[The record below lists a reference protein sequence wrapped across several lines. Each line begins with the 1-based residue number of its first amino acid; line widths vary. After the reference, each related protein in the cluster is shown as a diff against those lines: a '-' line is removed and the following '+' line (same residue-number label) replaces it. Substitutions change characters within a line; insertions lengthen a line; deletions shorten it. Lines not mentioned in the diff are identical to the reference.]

1 MNILIVYYQSFLIK
15 DLEEC
20 LTRMG
25 HSYKCIEAN
34 VIVELSDEDFCVLL
48 DRELEIEHYDCV
60 FTFNYSSIISDC
72 MVKYNIPYISFVYD
86 SPMYRL
92 FTKSIYNKCNYC
104 FIFDE
109 QLCEQLIN
117 MGASH
122 IYYMPLPVNM
132 VRLERM
138 NEVFK
143 YRDNKDVKELIQL
156 LSSQI
161 SFLGSMYNERQGQRK
176 YDNIAMASY
185 TRGYLDAAMNAQIKV
200 YGYNFLPEITK
211 KLNLKELEP
220 TENLLIDLE
229 DVLADGI
236 LCKKMANIERTQI
249 LKRLSEIYQVKL
261 YTKNPTP
268 ELPNVINMGS
278 VDYYD
283 MMPYVFKCSDINLNI
298 TLRSIKTGIP
308 LRAMDIMGAGG
319 FLMSNYQADFYRHF
333 VPGEDLVLYESHDD
347 LMDKCNYY
355 LVHDAERRQIAAN
368 GYGKVKE
375 FHNFEV
381 RFNEI
386 FDIVF
391 NQKKDV

>member
-122 IYYMPLPVNM
+122 IYYMPLPVN
-132 VRLERM
+132 VSRLDEM
-138 NEVFK
+138 EMLLK
-143 YRDNKDVKELIQL
+143 MEDEAAKELVKL
-156 LSSQI
+156 FSAQI
-161 SFLGSMYNERQGQRK
+161 AFVGSMYNEKESQKK
-176 YDNIAMASY
+176 YDKLNLTPYAK
-185 TRGYLDAAMNAQIKV
+185 GYLDAIMAAQIKV
-200 YGYNFLPEITK
+200 YGYNFLPELTSKISIYTPDK
-211 KLNLKELEP
+211 GD
-220 TENLLIDLE
+220 LLVEYTDI
-229 DVLADGI
+229 LADDI
-236 LCKKMANIERTQI
+236 LCKKMANIERMQL
-249 LKRLSEIYQVKL
+249 LKRLSEIYQIKL
-261 YTKNPTP
+261 YTKNSTP
-268 ELPNVINMGS
+268 ELPDVINMGS
-278 VDYYD
+278 IDYYD

>member
-1 MNILIVYYQSFLIK
+1 MNVLIFEWKNFGIEDICDAFKDMAIK
-15 DLEEC
+15 
-20 LTRMG
+20 
-25 HSYKCIEAN
+25 YKCIST
-34 VIVELSDEDFCVLL
+34 ELM
-48 DRELEIEHYDCV
+48 RERKNEEFDNIFENEMSIKYDCV

-109 QLCEQLIN
+109 QLCEQLTN
-117 MGASH
+117 MGAPH
-122 IYYMPLPVNM
+122 IYYMPLSVN
-132 VRLERM
+132 VSRLDRM
-138 NEVFK
+138 EDILQ
-143 YRDNKDVKELIQL
+143 YTDNKDVRKLIQL
-156 LSSQI
+156 FSTQI
-161 SFLGSMYNERQGQRK
+161 SFLGSMYNERESQK
-176 YDNIAMASY
+176 EYDEMDLTPY
-185 TRGYLDAAMNAQIKV
+185 MRGYLEGIMNAQLKV
-200 YGYNFLPEITK
+200 YGYNFLGELTKGGVFDEAYSKDVNITYGEIF
-211 KLNLKELEP
+211 
-220 TENLLIDLE
+220 
-229 DVLADGI
+229 ADGI
-236 LCKKMANIERTQI
+236 LCKKMANIERVQI
-249 LKRLSEIYQVKL
+249 LEKLSQIFQVKL
-261 YTKNPTP
+261 YTPNATP

-278 VDYYD
+278 VNYYD

-347 LMDKCNYY
+347 LVNKCQYY
-355 LVHDAERRQIAAN
+355 LSHDAERRQIAAN

-391 NQKKDV
+391 NRKKEV

>member
-15 DLEEC
+15 DLWEC

-161 SFLGSMYNERQGQRK
+161 SFLGSMYNERESQIQYEK
-176 YDNIAMASY
+176 LNLTSY
-185 TRGYLDAAMNAQIKV
+185 MRGYLEGVMDAQLKV
-200 YGYNFLPEITK
+200 YGYNFLQELTK
-211 KLNLKELEP
+211 GGMFDEAYDDNTNVTYGEVFA
-220 TENLLIDLE
+220 N
-229 DVLADGI
+229 GI

-249 LKRLSEIYQVKL
+249 LKRLSEIYQVKI

-391 NQKKDV
+391 NQKKEV

>member
-176 YDNIAMASY
+176 YDNIAMTSY

-220 TENLLIDLE
+220 TENLLI
-229 DVLADGI
+229 
-236 LCKKMANIERTQI
+236 
-249 LKRLSEIYQVKL
+249 
-261 YTKNPTP
+261 
-268 ELPNVINMGS
+268 
-278 VDYYD
+278 
-283 MMPYVFKCSDINLNI
+283 
-298 TLRSIKTGIP
+298 
-308 LRAMDIMGAGG
+308 
-319 FLMSNYQADFYRHF
+319 
-333 VPGEDLVLYESHDD
+333 
-347 LMDKCNYY
+347 
-355 LVHDAERRQIAAN
+355 
-368 GYGKVKE
+368 
-375 FHNFEV
+375 
-381 RFNEI
+381 
-386 FDIVF
+386 
-391 NQKKDV
+391 

>member
-1 MNILIVYYQSFLIK
+1 MKILIVYYQSFLIK

-20 LTRMG
+20 LTRLG
-25 HSYKCIEAN
+25 HTYKCIEAN
-34 VIVELSDEDFCVLL
+34 VIVEQSDDDFCALF
-48 DRELEIEHYDCV
+48 DIEMESGHYDCV

-109 QLCEQLIN
+109 QLTN
-117 MGASH
+117 MGAPH
-122 IYYMPLPVNM
+122 IYYMPLSVN
-132 VRLERM
+132 VSRLDRM
-138 NEVFK
+138 EDILQ
-143 YRDNKDVKELIQL
+143 YTDNKDVRELIQL
-156 LSSQI
+156 FSTQI
-161 SFLGSMYNERQGQRK
+161 SFLGSMYNERESQK
-176 YDNIAMASY
+176 EYDEMDLTPY
-185 TRGYLDAAMNAQIKV
+185 MRGYLEGIMNAQLKV
-200 YGYNFLPEITK
+200 YGYNFLGELTKGGVFDEAYSKDVNITYGEIF
-211 KLNLKELEP
+211 
-220 TENLLIDLE
+220 
-229 DVLADGI
+229 ADGI
-236 LCKKMANIERTQI
+236 LCKKMANIERVQI
-249 LKRLSEIYQVKL
+249 LEKLSQIFQVKL
-261 YTKNPTP
+261 YTPNATP

-278 VDYYD
+278 VNYYD

-347 LMDKCNYY
+347 LVNKCQYY
-355 LVHDAERRQIAAN
+355 LSHDAERRQIAAN

-391 NQKKDV
+391 NRKKEV

>member
-1 MNILIVYYQSFLIK
+1 MNILIVYYQSFLIR

-161 SFLGSMYNERQGQRK
+161 SFLGSMYNERESQIQYEK
-176 YDNIAMASY
+176 LNLTSY
-185 TRGYLDAAMNAQIKV
+185 MRGYLEGVMDAQLKV
-200 YGYNFLPEITK
+200 YGYNFLQELTK
-211 KLNLKELEP
+211 GGMFDEAYDDNTNVTYGEVFA
-220 TENLLIDLE
+220 N
-229 DVLADGI
+229 GI

-249 LKRLSEIYQVKL
+249 LKRLSEIYQVKI

-391 NQKKDV
+391 NQKKEV

>member
-1 MNILIVYYQSFLIK
+1 MNILIIHYNSFLIE
-15 DLEEC
+15 DLQQCMEQ
-20 LTRMG
+20 MG
-25 HSYKCIEAN
+25 HNYKLMEAD
-34 VIVELSDEDFCVLL
+34 VIVRESDDNFGSLFDKKMES
-48 DRELEIEHYDCV
+48 EKYDCV
-60 FTFNYSSIISDC
+60 FTFNYSSIISNC
-72 MVKYNIPYISFVYD
+72 VEKYNIPYISFVYD
-86 SPMYRL
+86 SPIYCL

-104 FIFDE
+104 FIFDG

-122 IYYMPLPVNM
+122 IYYMPLPVN
-132 VRLERM
+132 VSRLDKMDTLLKMED
-138 NEVFK
+138 E
-143 YRDNKDVKELIQL
+143 DVKELVKL
-156 LSSQI
+156 CSAQI
-161 SFLGSMYNERQGQRK
+161 AFVGSMYNEKESQKQ
-176 YDNIAMASY
+176 YDELNLTPY
-185 TRGYLDAAMNAQIKV
+185 LRGYLDAIMAAQIKV
-200 YGYNFLPEITK
+200 YGYNFLPELTDQFSIYTQYK
-211 KLNLKELEP
+211 GD
-220 TENLLIDLE
+220 LLVKYSDI
-229 DVLADGI
+229 LADGI

-249 LKRLSEIYQVKL
+249 LQKLSEKFEVKL
-261 YTKNPTP
+261 FTKRPTP
-268 ELPNVINMGS
+268 ELPDVMNMGV
-278 VDYYD
+278 VDYKLF
-283 MMPYVFKCSDINLNI
+283 MPYVFKSSDINLNI

-347 LMDKCNYY
+347 LVNKCQYY
-355 LVHDAERRQIAAN
+355 LSHDAERRQIAAN

>member
-1 MNILIVYYQSFLIK
+1 MKILIVYYQSFLIK

-20 LTRMG
+20 LTRLG
-25 HSYKCIEAN
+25 HTYKCIEAN
-34 VIVELSDEDFCVLL
+34 VIVEQSDDDFCALF
-48 DRELEIEHYDCV
+48 DIEMESGHYDCV

-109 QLCEQLIN
+109 QLCEQLTN
-117 MGASH
+117 MGAPH
-122 IYYMPLPVNM
+122 IYYMPLSVN
-132 VRLERM
+132 VSRLDRM
-138 NEVFK
+138 E
-143 YRDNKDVKELIQL
+143 DIKDVRELIQL
-156 LSSQI
+156 FSTQI
-161 SFLGSMYNERQGQRK
+161 SFLGSMYNERESQK
-176 YDNIAMASY
+176 EYDEMDLTPY
-185 TRGYLDAAMNAQIKV
+185 MRGYLEGIMNAQLKV
-200 YGYNFLPEITK
+200 YGYNFLGELTKGGVFDEAYSKDVNITYGEIF
-211 KLNLKELEP
+211 
-220 TENLLIDLE
+220 
-229 DVLADGI
+229 ADGI
-236 LCKKMANIERTQI
+236 LCKKMANIERVQI
-249 LKRLSEIYQVKL
+249 LEKLSQIFQVKL
-261 YTKNPTP
+261 YTPNATP

-278 VDYYD
+278 VNYYD

-347 LMDKCNYY
+347 LVNKCQYY
-355 LVHDAERRQIAAN
+355 LSHDAERRQIAAN

-391 NQKKDV
+391 NRKKEV

>member
-1 MNILIVYYQSFLIK
+1 
-15 DLEEC
+15 
-20 LTRMG
+20 MG

-176 YDNIAMASY
+176 YDNIAMTSY

-236 LCKKMANIERTQI
+236 LCK
-249 LKRLSEIYQVKL
+249 
-261 YTKNPTP
+261 
-268 ELPNVINMGS
+268 MGS

>member
-161 SFLGSMYNERQGQRK
+161 SFLGSMYNERESQIQYEK
-176 YDNIAMASY
+176 LNLTSY
-185 TRGYLDAAMNAQIKV
+185 MRGYLEGVMDAQLKV
-200 YGYNFLPEITK
+200 YGYNFLQELTK
-211 KLNLKELEP
+211 GGMFDEAYDDNTNVTYGEVFA
-220 TENLLIDLE
+220 N
-229 DVLADGI
+229 GI

-249 LKRLSEIYQVKL
+249 LKRLSEIYQVKI

-308 LRAMDIMGAGG
+308 LRAMDIMGTGG

-391 NQKKDV
+391 NQKKEV

>member
-86 SPMYRL
+86 RPMYRL

-161 SFLGSMYNERQGQRK
+161 SFLGSMYNERESQIQYEK
-176 YDNIAMASY
+176 LNLTSY
-185 TRGYLDAAMNAQIKV
+185 MRGYLEGVMDAQLKV
-200 YGYNFLPEITK
+200 YGYNFLQELTK
-211 KLNLKELEP
+211 GGMFDEAYDDNTNVTYGEVFA
-220 TENLLIDLE
+220 N
-229 DVLADGI
+229 GI

-249 LKRLSEIYQVKL
+249 LKRLSEIYQVKI

-386 FDIVF
+386 FDIVL
-391 NQKKDV
+391 NQKKEV

>member
-60 FTFNYSSIISDC
+60 FTFNYSSIIPDC

-161 SFLGSMYNERQGQRK
+161 SFLGSMYNERESQIQYEK
-176 YDNIAMASY
+176 LNLTSY
-185 TRGYLDAAMNAQIKV
+185 MRGYLEGVMDAQLKV
-200 YGYNFLPEITK
+200 YGYNFLQELTK
-211 KLNLKELEP
+211 GGMFDEAYDDNTNVTYGEVFA
-220 TENLLIDLE
+220 N
-229 DVLADGI
+229 GI

-261 YTKNPTP
+261 YTKYPTP

-391 NQKKDV
+391 NQKNDV

>member
-161 SFLGSMYNERQGQRK
+161 SFLGSMYNERESQIQYEK
-176 YDNIAMASY
+176 LNLTSY
-185 TRGYLDAAMNAQIKV
+185 MRGYLEGVMDAQLKV
-200 YGYNFLPEITK
+200 YGYNFLQELTK
-211 KLNLKELEP
+211 GGMFDEAYDDNTNVTYGEVFA
-220 TENLLIDLE
+220 N
-229 DVLADGI
+229 GI

-249 LKRLSEIYQVKL
+249 LKRLSEIYQVKI

-391 NQKKDV
+391 NQKKEV

>member
-156 LSSQI
+156 RSSQI
-161 SFLGSMYNERQGQRK
+161 SFLGSMYNERESQIQYEK
-176 YDNIAMASY
+176 LNLTSY
-185 TRGYLDAAMNAQIKV
+185 MRGYLEGVMDAQLKV
-200 YGYNFLPEITK
+200 YGYNFLQELTK
-211 KLNLKELEP
+211 GGMFDEAYDDNTNVTYGEVFA
-220 TENLLIDLE
+220 N
-229 DVLADGI
+229 GI

-391 NQKKDV
+391 NQKNDV

>member
-60 FTFNYSSIISDC
+60 FTFNYSSIIPDC

-161 SFLGSMYNERQGQRK
+161 SFLGSMYNERESQIQYEK
-176 YDNIAMASY
+176 LNLTSY
-185 TRGYLDAAMNAQIKV
+185 MRGYLEGVMDAQLKV
-200 YGYNFLPEITK
+200 YGYNFLQELTK
-211 KLNLKELEP
+211 GGMFDEAYDDNTNVTYGEVFA
-220 TENLLIDLE
+220 N
-229 DVLADGI
+229 GI

-391 NQKKDV
+391 NQKNDV

>member
-20 LTRMG
+20 LTRLG
-25 HSYKCIEAN
+25 HTYKCIEAN
-34 VIVELSDEDFCVLL
+34 VIVEQSDDDFCALF
-48 DRELEIEHYDCV
+48 DIEMESGHYDCV

-109 QLCEQLIN
+109 QLCEQLTN
-117 MGASH
+117 MGAPH
-122 IYYMPLPVNM
+122 IYYMPLSVN
-132 VRLERM
+132 VSRLDRM
-138 NEVFK
+138 E
-143 YRDNKDVKELIQL
+143 DILQ
-156 LSSQI
+156 
-161 SFLGSMYNERQGQRK
+161 
-176 YDNIAMASY
+176 Y
-185 TRGYLDAAMNAQIKV
+185 TNAQLKV
-200 YGYNFLPEITK
+200 YGYNFLGELTKGGVFDEAYSKDVNITYGEIF
-211 KLNLKELEP
+211 
-220 TENLLIDLE
+220 
-229 DVLADGI
+229 ADGI
-236 LCKKMANIERTQI
+236 LCKKMANIERVQI
-249 LKRLSEIYQVKL
+249 LEKLSQIFQVKL
-261 YTKNPTP
+261 YTPNATP

-278 VDYYD
+278 VNYYD

-333 VPGEDLVLYESHDD
+333 VPGEDLVLYESHDE
-347 LMDKCNYY
+347 LVNKCQYY
-355 LVHDAERRQIAAN
+355 LSHDAERRQIAAN

-391 NQKKDV
+391 NRKKEV

>member
-161 SFLGSMYNERQGQRK
+161 SFLGSMYNERESQIQYEK
-176 YDNIAMASY
+176 LNLTSY
-185 TRGYLDAAMNAQIKV
+185 MRGYLEGVMDAQLKV
-200 YGYNFLPEITK
+200 YGYNFLQELTK
-211 KLNLKELEP
+211 GGMFDEAYDDNTNVTYGEVFA
-220 TENLLIDLE
+220 N
-229 DVLADGI
+229 GI

-347 LMDKCNYY
+347 LMDKWNYY

-391 NQKKDV
+391 NQKNDV

>member
-138 NEVFK
+138 NIGTI
-143 YRDNKDVKELIQL
+143 KDVKELIQL

-176 YDNIAMASY
+176 YDNIAMTSY

>member
-122 IYYMPLPVNM
+122 IYYMPLPVN
-132 VRLERM
+132 VSRLDEM
-138 NEVFK
+138 EMLLK
-143 YRDNKDVKELIQL
+143 MEDEAAKELVKL
-156 LSSQI
+156 FSAQI
-161 SFLGSMYNERQGQRK
+161 AFVGSMYNEKESQKK
-176 YDNIAMASY
+176 YDKLNLTPYAK
-185 TRGYLDAAMNAQIKV
+185 GYLDAIMAAQIKV
-200 YGYNFLPEITK
+200 YGYNFLPELTSKISIYTPDK
-211 KLNLKELEP
+211 GD
-220 TENLLIDLE
+220 LLVEYTDI
-229 DVLADGI
+229 LADDI
-236 LCKKMANIERTQI
+236 LCKKMANIERMQL
-249 LKRLSEIYQVKL
+249 LKRLSEIYQIKL
-261 YTKNPTP
+261 YTKNSTP
-268 ELPNVINMGS
+268 ELPDVINMGS
-278 VDYYD
+278 IDYYD

-347 LMDKCNYY
+347 LVNKCNYY
-355 LVHDAERRQIAAN
+355 LTHDSERRQIAAN

>member
-143 YRDNKDVKELIQL
+143 YRDNKDVKELIQQ

-161 SFLGSMYNERQGQRK
+161 SFLGSMYNERESQIQYEK
-176 YDNIAMASY
+176 LNLTSY
-185 TRGYLDAAMNAQIKV
+185 MRGYLEGVMDAQLKV
-200 YGYNFLPEITK
+200 YGYNFLQELTK
-211 KLNLKELEP
+211 GGMFDEAYDDNTNVTYGEVFA
-220 TENLLIDLE
+220 N
-229 DVLADGI
+229 GI

-308 LRAMDIMGAGG
+308 LRAMDIMGAGE

-347 LMDKCNYY
+347 LVNKCQYY
-355 LVHDAERRQIAAN
+355 LSHDAERRQIAAN

-391 NQKKDV
+391 NQKKEV

>member
-143 YRDNKDVKELIQL
+143 YRDNKDVKELIQQ

-161 SFLGSMYNERQGQRK
+161 SFLGSMYNERESQIQYEK
-176 YDNIAMASY
+176 LNLTSY
-185 TRGYLDAAMNAQIKV
+185 MRGYLEGVMDAQLKV
-200 YGYNFLPEITK
+200 YGYNFLQELTK
-211 KLNLKELEP
+211 GGMFDEAYDDNTNVTYGEVFA
-220 TENLLIDLE
+220 N
-229 DVLADGI
+229 GI

-308 LRAMDIMGAGG
+308 LRAMDIMGAGA

-347 LMDKCNYY
+347 LVNKCQYY
-355 LVHDAERRQIAAN
+355 LSHDAERRQIAAN

-391 NQKKDV
+391 NQKKEV

>member
-176 YDNIAMASY
+176 YDNIA
-185 TRGYLDAAMNAQIKV
+185 RGYLDAAMNAQIKV

>member
-161 SFLGSMYNERQGQRK
+161 SFLGSMYNERESQIQYEK
-176 YDNIAMASY
+176 LNLTSY
-185 TRGYLDAAMNAQIKV
+185 MRGYLEGVMDAQLKV
-200 YGYNFLPEITK
+200 YGYNFLQELTK
-211 KLNLKELEP
+211 GGMFDEAYDDNTNVTYGEVFA
-220 TENLLIDLE
+220 N
-229 DVLADGI
+229 GI

-319 FLMSNYQADFYRHF
+319 FLMSNYQANFYRHF

-391 NQKKDV
+391 NQKKEV

>member
-143 YRDNKDVKELIQL
+143 YRDNKDVKELIQQ

-161 SFLGSMYNERQGQRK
+161 SFLGSMYNERESQIQYEK
-176 YDNIAMASY
+176 LNLTSY
-185 TRGYLDAAMNAQIKV
+185 MRGYLEGVMDAQLKV
-200 YGYNFLPEITK
+200 YGYNFLQELTK
-211 KLNLKELEP
+211 GGMFDEAYDDNTNVTYGEVFA
-220 TENLLIDLE
+220 N
-229 DVLADGI
+229 GI

-391 NQKKDV
+391 NQKKEV

>member
-1 MNILIVYYQSFLIK
+1 MKILIVYYQSFLIK

-20 LTRMG
+20 LTRLG
-25 HSYKCIEAN
+25 HTYKCIEAN
-34 VIVELSDEDFCVLL
+34 VIVEQSDDDFCALF
-48 DRELEIEHYDCV
+48 DIEMESGHYDCV

-109 QLCEQLIN
+109 QLCEQLTN
-117 MGASH
+117 MGVPH
-122 IYYMPLPVNM
+122 IYYMPLSVN
-132 VRLERM
+132 VSRLDRM
-138 NEVFK
+138 EDILQ
-143 YRDNKDVKELIQL
+143 YTDNKDVRELIQL
-156 LSSQI
+156 FSTQI
-161 SFLGSMYNERQGQRK
+161 SFLGSMYNERESQK
-176 YDNIAMASY
+176 EYDEMDLTPY
-185 TRGYLDAAMNAQIKV
+185 MRGYLEGIMNAQLKV
-200 YGYNFLPEITK
+200 YGYNFLGELTKGGVFDEAYSKDVNITYGEIF
-211 KLNLKELEP
+211 
-220 TENLLIDLE
+220 
-229 DVLADGI
+229 ADGV
-236 LCKKMANIERTQI
+236 LCKKMANIERVQI
-249 LKRLSEIYQVKL
+249 LEKLSQIFQVKL
-261 YTKNPTP
+261 YTPNATP

-278 VDYYD
+278 VNYYD

-347 LMDKCNYY
+347 LVNKCQYY
-355 LVHDAERRQIAAN
+355 LSHDAERRQIAAN

-391 NQKKDV
+391 NRKKEV

>member
-161 SFLGSMYNERQGQRK
+161 SFLGSMYNERESQIQYEK
-176 YDNIAMASY
+176 LNLTSY
-185 TRGYLDAAMNAQIKV
+185 MRGYLEGVMDAQLKV
-200 YGYNFLPEITK
+200 YGYNFLQELTK
-211 KLNLKELEP
+211 GGMFDEAYDDNTNVTYGEVFA
-220 TENLLIDLE
+220 N
-229 DVLADGI
+229 GI

-391 NQKKDV
+391 NRKKEV

>member
-161 SFLGSMYNERQGQRK
+161 SFLGSMYNERESQIQYEK
-176 YDNIAMASY
+176 LNLTSY
-185 TRGYLDAAMNAQIKV
+185 MRGYLEGVMDAQLKV
-200 YGYNFLPEITK
+200 YGYNFLQELTK
-211 KLNLKELEP
+211 GGMFDEAYDDNTNVTYGEVFA
-220 TENLLIDLE
+220 N
-229 DVLADGI
+229 GI

-249 LKRLSEIYQVKL
+249 LKRLSEIYQVKI

-386 FDIVF
+386 FDIVL
-391 NQKKDV
+391 NQKKEV

>member
-86 SPMYRL
+86 SLMYRL

-161 SFLGSMYNERQGQRK
+161 SFLGSMYNERESQIQYEK
-176 YDNIAMASY
+176 LNLTSY
-185 TRGYLDAAMNAQIKV
+185 MRGYLEGVMDAQLKV
-200 YGYNFLPEITK
+200 YGYNFLQELTK
-211 KLNLKELEP
+211 GGMFDEAYDDNTNVTYGEVFA
-220 TENLLIDLE
+220 N
-229 DVLADGI
+229 GI

-391 NQKKDV
+391 NQKNDV

>member
-176 YDNIAMASY
+176 YDNIAMTSY
-185 TRGYLDAAMNAQIKV
+185 TRGYLD
-200 YGYNFLPEITK
+200 GYNFLPEITK